1 MFIVI
6 VVIISFGVS
15 IQSLLFPNQE
25 LNWTLLANIF
35 LPSYFI
41 MAGDDRGLTET
52 ILGTFNVGLSGKQYS
67 YKQKYNFIK
76 LMFVIWIKDQDC
88 KNKSLIYNL
97 TDYKV
102 NRDTDCPN
110 YIGAIVG
117 LILLIL
123 YNLILVTMLINLLIA
138 LFG

>member
-76 LMFVIWIKDQDC
+76 LMFVI
-88 KNKSLIYNL
+88 
-97 TDYKV
+97 
-102 NRDTDCPN
+102 
-110 YIGAIVG
+110 
-117 LILLIL
+117 
-123 YNLILVTMLINLLIA
+123 
-138 LFG
+138 